1 LRPATVSCFDAV
13 IHLAGE
19 SVVGRWTPAKKKA
32 IHDSRVLGTR
42 NLVSALTQSEI
53 RPRVLVCA
61 SAVGYYGDRADEIL
75 REDSP
80 AGRGFLS
87 EVCLEWEDATRGASD
102 AGIRTVNLRIGLVL
116 SNKGGALE
124 KILTPF
130 KLGLGGRIGDGQQWW
145 SWIHIDDIVA
155 AVHHALDTP
164 SLFGPVNM
172 VAPNQVRNAEFTK
185 VLAEVLGRPAF
196 LPVPPVA
203 LRLVFGKA
211 AAEEM
216 FLSSQRVE
224 PEKLLKSGYEF
235 RYPQLEAA
243 LENLL

>member
-1 LRPATVSCFDAV
+1 V

-32 IHDSRVLGTR
+32 IRDSRVLGTR
-42 NLVSALTQSEI
+42 NLVSALTQSKI
-53 RPRVLVCA
+53 RPSVLVCA
-61 SAVGYYGDRADEIL
+61 SAVGYYGDRGDQIL
-75 REDSP
+75 RENSP

-87 EVCLEWEDATRGASD
+87 EVCREWEDATRSAIG

-130 KLGLGGRIGDGQQWW
+130 KLGLGGRIGDGQHWW

-155 AVHHALDTP
+155 TVHHALGTT

-185 VLAEVLGRPAF
+185 ALARVLGRPAF
-196 LPVPPVA
+196 LPVPPIA

-216 FLSSQRVE
+216 FLSSLRVE

-235 RYPQLEAA
+235 HYPQLEAA
-243 LENLL
+243 LENLV